1 MKRTIRFF
9 PKIFLVFIAIVAGSV
24 TFAHSANVTLR
35 WDANVPAP
43 EGYRVF
49 IREGSQSYNY
59 KNPIKTILTAENTT
73 ECTLIGLIEGTAYH
87 FVVRAYDGA
96 LESADSEEVSY
107 TPAVVVPNQ
116 TPHADAGDNQT
127 VYEAASVTLDGS
139 GSTDADGTLSNYQW
153 VQTGGTGVSLFN
165 ATAAQASF
173 TAPVVD
179 FNGETLT
186 FTLTVTDD
194 DGSSSI
200 GTTTVSV
207 LKSSS
212 TDVDGDN
219 VPDVLDLFPNDPDE
233 WADND
238 GDGTGDNEDA
248 DDDNDGMP
256 DTWEAAFGLDPFT
269 NDAALDADGDGVT
282 NFQEFQSDSN
292 PTTAPSN
299 TVPDAPVIDSA
310 TQIEL
315 VTLTPVLVSS
325 AYFDLDNDDHFQSQ
339 WQISTESDFSTLI
352 LDETSE
358 TQLTAYTVG
367 EMVLDVETI
376 YHWRVR
382 FIDERNGM
390 SDWSEVSTFTTVD
403 SADDTNTNGIPDAQE
418 VDASV
423 DVNENGI
430 ADYLEDTIMTVNTVE
445 GQSIVGVEVVSDQA
459 TLVSAK
465 SLPTDTIADQS
476 VKMGFGLIGF
486 KLYLQDG
493 VTSATVKIHF
503 SSRVPKDANLYLYK
517 YVADSGWQ
525 VYDNSVFA
533 PNRKS
538 VTLLL
543 EDGGVGD
550 EDGVRNGVIVDPSG
564 IAYTDSLS
572 PDSAAISTGADSSGG
587 GGGGGCFISAG
598 TQDLRALDSNFS
610 NGAMLVLTMML
621 ATGIVFATV
630 RHQVTKKN

>member
-1 MKRTIRFF
+1 MKRIIRSF
-9 PKIFLVFIAIVAGSV
+9 PKTFLVFIAIFACSV
-24 TFAHSANVTLR
+24 TVSYSANVTLR

-49 IREGSQSYNY
+49 VREGSQSYDYN
-59 KNPIKTILTAENTT
+59 NPIWQKNLTT
-73 ECTLIGLIEGTAYH
+73 CDLIGLVEGTTYH
-87 FVVRAYDGA
+87 FVVRAFDGD

-107 TPAVVVPNQ
+107 TPAAVVPNQ
-116 TPHADAGDNQT
+116 APDADAGDNQI
-127 VYEAASVTLDGS
+127 VYETTLVTLDGS
-139 GSTDADGTLSNYQW
+139 GSTDVDGTLSNYQW
-153 VQTGGTGVSLFN
+153 VQTGGIGITLLDA
-165 ATAAQASF
+165 ATAQASF
-173 TAPVVD
+173 TAPIVD
-179 FNGETLT
+179 LNGETLT
-186 FTLTVTDD
+186 FSLTVTDD
-194 DGSSSI
+194 DGSSSTS
-200 GTTTVSV
+200 TTTVSV

-219 VPDVLDLFPNDPDE
+219 VPDVLDLFPSDPEE
-233 WADND
+233 WADDD
-238 GDGTGDNEDA
+238 GDGTGDNQDA

-256 DTWEAAFGLDPFT
+256 DVWENIYGLDPLT

-282 NFQEFQSDSN
+282 NLMEFQSDTN

-299 TVPDAPVIDSA
+299 TAPAAPVIDSA

-315 VTLTPVLVSS
+315 VTLTPVLVSG

-367 EMVLDVETI
+367 EMVLDVETV
-376 YHWRVR
+376 YYWRVR
-382 FIDERNGM
+382 FIDERQGL
-390 SDWSEVSTFTTVD
+390 SDWSDVSTLTTID
-403 SADDTNTNGIPDAQE
+403 STDDTNTNGIPDDQE

-445 GQSIVGVEVVSDQA
+445 GDSIVGVEVVSENV
-459 TLVSAK
+459 TLVSIK
-465 SLPTDTIADQS
+465 SLPTDTITDQS
-476 VKMGFGLIGF
+476 VKMGFGLVGF

-493 VTSATVKIHF
+493 VTTASVKIHF
-503 SSRVPKDANLYLYK
+503 SRRAPKDARLYK
-517 YVADSGWQ
+517 YVTDSGWQ
-525 VYDNSVFA
+525 VYGNSVFA

-543 EDGGVGD
+543 EDGGMGD
-550 EDGVRNGVIVDPSG
+550 EDGIQNGVIVDPSG
-564 IAYTDSLS
+564 IAFTDSFTS
-572 PDSAAISTGADSSGG
+572 DSAAISTGADSSGS

-598 TQDLRALDSNFS
+598 TQDLNAIDSIFS
-610 NGAMLVLTMML
+610 NSAVLVLTVIML
-621 ATGIVFATV
+621 ATGIVFAAARRV
-630 RHQVTKKN
+630 VKND

>member
-1 MKRTIRFF
+1 MKRTIRSFT
-9 PKIFLVFIAIVAGSV
+9 KIFLVFIAIFAGCV
-24 TFAHSANVTLR
+24 TFAYSANVTLS

-49 IREGSQSYNY
+49 AREGSGSYDYN
-59 KNPIKTILTAENTT
+59 NPLRTVLTTANIT
-73 ECTLIGLIEGTAYH
+73 ECTLIGLTEGTTYH
-87 FVVRAYDGA
+87 FVVRAFDGD

-107 TPAVVVPNQ
+107 TPAAVVPNQ
-116 TPHADAGDNQT
+116 APSADAGDNQT
-127 VYEAASVTLDGS
+127 VYETTSVTLDGS
-139 GSTDADGTLSNYQW
+139 ASTDVDGTLSGYQW
-153 VQTGGTGVSLFN
+153 AQTGGSGITLVN

-179 FNGETLT
+179 LTGETLT
-186 FTLTVTDD
+186 FSLTVTDD

-200 GTTTVSV
+200 ATTTVSV

-219 VPDVLDLFPNDPDE
+219 VPDVLDLFPNDPGE

-238 GDGTGDNEDA
+238 GDGTGDNQDT
-248 DDDNDGMP
+248 DDDNDGMT
-256 DTWEAAFGLDPFT
+256 DAWETAYGLDPLT

-282 NFQEFQSDSN
+282 NLNEFQSDTN
-292 PTTAPSN
+292 PTTAPGN
-299 TVPDAPVIDSA
+299 TAPDAPVIDGA

-315 VTLTPVLVSS
+315 VTLTPVLVSG
-325 AYFDLDNDDHFQSQ
+325 AYFDLDNDDHLQSQ

-352 LDETSE
+352 LDDTSE

-367 EMVLDVETI
+367 EMILDVETV
-376 YHWRVR
+376 YYWRVR
-382 FIDERNGM
+382 FIDERNGL
-390 SDWSEVSTFTTVD
+390 SDWSEGSTFTTVD
-403 SADDTNTNGIPDAQE
+403 GADDANTNGIPDDQE

-445 GQSIVGVEVVSDQA
+445 GQSIVGVEVVSENV
-459 TLVSAK
+459 TLVSIK

-476 VKMGFGLIGF
+476 VKMGFGLVGF

-493 VTSATVKIHF
+493 VTTATVNIHF
-503 SSRVPKDANLYLYK
+503 SNRVSKGAQLYK
-517 YVADSGWQ
+517 YVTDSGWQ
-525 VYDNSVFA
+525 VYDNAVFA

-543 EDGGVGD
+543 EDGGLGD
-550 EDGVRNGVIVDPSG
+550 EDGVQNGVIVDPSG
-564 IAYTDSLS
+564 IADTDSLAAE
-572 PDSAAISTGADSSGG
+572 SAAISTGTDSAGSAGG
-587 GGGGGCFISAG
+587 GSCFISAG
-598 TQDLRALDSNFS
+598 SQDLGALDAIFS
-610 NGAMLVLTMML
+610 NAAMLVLTMML
-621 ATGIVFATV
+621 ATGIVSAAVRQAT
-630 RHQVTKKN
+630 KND